1 MDRIYIKGQQ
11 TLSGEVEVSG
21 SKNSTLPLLF
31 STLLASGS
39 HVFHN
44 TSKVKDVDT
53 GTQLLQSFGCKIY
66 WKGTSLH
73 IIVPEKIKNFTAHY
87 DLMRTMRAGV
97 LCLGVLLS
105 RYGKA
110 QVSLPG
116 GCAIGTRPINWHI
129 KNLKKMGANIEIQ
142 KGYIYG
148 KSSLPLQSAQIELEK
163 PSVGATQNLL
173 MASVLAEGLT
183 EIKNAAC
190 EPEVVD
196 LIHYLKKMGADIE
209 GGGTNIITVQGVP
222 LLKPSE
228 HTIIP
233 DRIEAATLLM
243 AGAITYGEVRV
254 CKCVPSHLTQVIEK
268 LEQSGFRI
276 QQGEDWIHL
285 KSPKRFSAVNISTSF
300 YPGFPTD
307 LQAQFMALMTQA
319 KGESIIEECIFENR
333 FMHVPELMRLNA
345 HITAHGNRAHIYPSQ
360 LKGAVVMATDL
371 RASAC
376 LILAGLAAEGETYV
390 RRVYHLDRGYDKLE
404 GKLALLGAD
413 IKRI

>member
-1 MDRIYIKGQQ
+1 MDRIYIKGRKK
-11 TLSGEVEVSG
+11 LSGKVEISG

-44 TSKVKDVDT
+44 ASQVKDVDT
-53 GTQLLQSFGCKIY
+53 GIKLLQSFGCKVH
-66 WKGTSLH
+66 WNGTSLAV
-73 IIVPEKIKNFTAHY
+73 IVPEKIENFTAHY

-116 GCAIGTRPINWHI
+116 GCAIGTRPINWHVE
-129 KNLKKMGANIEIQ
+129 NLKKMGANIEIQ

-148 KSSLPLQSAQIELEK
+148 KSTLPLKAAQIKLEK

-183 EIKNAAC
+183 EIKNSAR

-196 LIHYLKKMGADIE
+196 LIHYLKKMGAVIE
-209 GGGTNIITVQGVP
+209 GGGTNTITVQGVSS
-222 LLKPSE
+222 LKPSE

-233 DRIEAATLLM
+233 DRIETATLLM
-243 AGAITYGEVRV
+243 AGAITLGELGVF
-254 CKCVPSHLTQVIEK
+254 KCAPSHLTQVIGK
-268 LEQSGFRI
+268 LKQSGFDI
-276 QQGEDWIHL
+276 QQGKNWIHL
-285 KSPKRFSAVNISTSF
+285 KSPKKFSAINISTSF

-319 KGESIIEECIFENR
+319 EGESVIEECIFENR

-345 HITAHGNRAHIYPSQ
+345 HITTYGNKAHIHPSP

-404 GKLALLGAD
+404 SKLALLGAD

>member
-1 MDRIYIKGQQ
+1 MDRIYIKGQKKI
-11 TLSGEVEVSG
+11 SGEVDISG
-21 SKNSTLPLLF
+21 SKNATLPLLF

-44 TSKVKDVDT
+44 ASKVKDVDT
-53 GTQLLQSFGCKIY
+53 GIKLLKSFGCKVD
-66 WKGTSLH
+66 WKGTSLT
-73 IIVPEKIKNFTAHY
+73 IIVPEKIKSFTAHY

-116 GCAIGTRPINWHI
+116 GCAIGTRPVNWHI
-129 KNLKKMGANIEIQ
+129 KNLKKMGASIKIQ

-148 KSSLPLQSAQIELEK
+148 KSLLPLKSAQIKLEK

-183 EIKNAAC
+183 EIKNAAR
-190 EPEVVD
+190 EPEVID
-196 LIHYLKKMGADIE
+196 LICYLKKMGAIIE
-209 GGGTNIITVQGVP
+209 GGGTNIITIQGVP
-222 LLKPSE
+222 SLQPSE

-233 DRIEAATLLM
+233 DRIETATLLM
-243 AGAITYGEVRV
+243 AGAITRGEVRV
-254 CKCVPSHLTQVIEK
+254 CKCVPLHLTQVIEK
-268 LEQSGFRI
+268 LEQSGFHI

-285 KSPKRFSAVNISTSF
+285 TSPKKFSAVNISTSF

-319 KGESIIEECIFENR
+319 EGESIIEECIFENR
-333 FMHVPELMRLNA
+333 FMHISELMRLNA
-345 HITAHGNRAHIYPSQ
+345 HITTHGNKAHIYPSS

-404 GKLALLGAD
+404 RKLSLLGAD